1 MGIGLLSIGLLSIGI
16 GLFSIG
22 IGIGLYIESVWSRLL
37 HNNYFQKIELNHKL
51 LHLFGFS

>member
-51 LHLFGFS
+51 LNLFGFS